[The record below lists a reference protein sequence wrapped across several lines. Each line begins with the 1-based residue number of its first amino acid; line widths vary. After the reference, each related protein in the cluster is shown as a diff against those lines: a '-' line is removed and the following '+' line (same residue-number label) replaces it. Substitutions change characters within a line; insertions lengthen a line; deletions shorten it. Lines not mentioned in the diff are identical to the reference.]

1 MRRGGGRRDAGRNGY
16 VWTCSTPE
24 QRLFQYGSRAKAM
37 LATILGEAF
46 AGVLVSDFYGAYT
59 SHEGLH
65 QYCWAHLV
73 RDIHDLTTQHPD
85 DPAVQGW
92 AVTMEALFARARAG
106 ATGSREARWAVRTE
120 VQTAAK
126 LVRPPGSAHDVPH
139 RKLRAHPEA
148 PGIPLRLRDRSGGAA
163 DQQRGGAQSASA
175 GGGAQDQRR
184 DPLRRRDHDE
194 ADARLALRDVA
205 GARHQP
211 VPRLPGSPFPRNSE
225 QLHQDVTV

>member
-73 RDIHDLTTQHPD
+73 RDIHDLTMQHPD

-126 LVRPPGSAHDVPH
+126 LVRAPGSAHDVPH
-139 RKLRAHPEA
+139 RKLRVRILKHRESLFVFVTDPVVPPTNNAAERSLR
-148 PGIPLRLRDRSGGAA
+148 PLVVARKISGGTRSATGTTTKLTLA
-163 DQQRGGAQSASA
+163 SLFGTWRAQGINPYLAC
-175 GGGAQDQRR
+175 R
-184 DPLRRRDHDE
+184 DLH
-194 ADARLALRDVA
+194 
-205 GARHQP
+205 
-211 VPRLPGSPFPRNSE
+211 FPATLNSYIR
-225 QLHQDVTV
+225 T